1 MGHDYKETLE
11 ELADYFDEAID
22 EEYVKALIMKND
34 INIYQLEGLKE
45 EEHDMLVI
53 VDTEEVSVYT
63 TTKTTGDSKPTM
75 SAMLEVLLQKLRG
88 AGITPLDTNV
98 IVTTAIVHSNKEVTS
113 SAPLALSANYK
124 EYIAEVGSLKNY
136 LGASLSYDIVLGEFT
151 IELFAK
157 DGAYTV
163 TAVYPDRKD
172 TLYTHMEIWNNNQ
185 YIKDL

>member
-1 MGHDYKETLE
+1 MGHEYKETLE

-22 EEYVKALIMKND
+22 EEYVKAFIMEND
-34 INIYQLEGLKE
+34 IGMHRVEGLKS

-53 VDTEEVSVYT
+53 VDTEEVSIYT
-63 TTKTTGDSKPTM
+63 TTKDPKPTM
-75 SAMLEVLLQKLRG
+75 SDMLEVLLTKLRG
-88 AGITPLDTNV
+88 AGIVPLETNV
-98 IVTTAIVHSNKEVTS
+98 IVTTAIVHSNKEVTLS
-113 SAPLALSANYK
+113 DPVALSTNYV

-136 LGASLSYDIVLGEFT
+136 KGATLTYDIVLGEFA

-163 TAVYPDRKD
+163 TTVYPDRKEPLD
-172 TLYTHMEIWNNNQ
+172 PHIEIWNNNQ

>member
-1 MGHDYKETLE
+1 MEQEYMKTLE
-11 ELADYFDEAID
+11 ELSNYFDEAID
-22 EEYVKALIMKND
+22 EEYVKAFIMEND
-34 INIYQLEGLKE
+34 IGMYQLENLKS

-53 VDTEEVSVYT
+53 VDTEEVTIYT
-63 TTKTTGDSKPTM
+63 TTKDPKPTM
-75 SAMLEVLLQKLRG
+75 SDMLEVLLTKLRG
-88 AGITPLDTNV
+88 AGIVPLDTNV

-113 SAPLALSANYK
+113 SDPVALSTNYV

-136 LGASLSYDIVLGEFT
+136 KGATLAYDIVLGEFA

-163 TAVYPDRKD
+163 TTVYPDRKEPLD
-172 TLYTHMEIWNNNQ
+172 PHIEIWNDNQ